1 MSKHLKAGCK
11 GGPSTRVG
19 DDDDDDE
26 EVKEP
31 IVIPKQRERAVYDY
45 TER

>member
-19 DDDDDDE
+19 DDDDE